1 MLKFWQLELKYHIII
16 AYLME
21 LVGGDVMGV
30 VMLGVEGSSN
40 NGIESFV
47 SESLF
52 LETLRRLR

>member
-1 MLKFWQLELKYHIII
+1 
-16 AYLME
+16 ME

-40 NGIESFV
+40 NGIELFV

>member
-1 MLKFWQLELKYHIII
+1 MLKFWRLELKYHNNT
-16 AYLME
+16 YLMK

-30 VMLGVEGSSN
+30 VTLGVEGSSN
-40 NGIESFV
+40 NGIELFV

>member
-1 MLKFWQLELKYHIII
+1 MLKFWRLELKYHIII
-16 AYLME
+16 TYLME

-30 VMLGVEGSSN
+30 VTLGVEGSSN
-40 NGIESFV
+40 NGIELFV